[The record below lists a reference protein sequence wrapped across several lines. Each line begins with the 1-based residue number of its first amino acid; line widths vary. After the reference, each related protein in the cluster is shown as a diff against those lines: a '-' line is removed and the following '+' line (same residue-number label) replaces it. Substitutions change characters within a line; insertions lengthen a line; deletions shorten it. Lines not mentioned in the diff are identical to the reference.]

1 MNTMAKSE
9 RIGMTFYKQVH
20 IVTAND
26 PINIMQKNKNR
37 QLLPNP
43 ITNLIAMYNIQ
54 KIKND
59 MEKSFTK
66 PRATVDYASLAIT

>member
-1 MNTMAKSE
+1 MAKSE

-37 QLLPNP
+37 
-43 ITNLIAMYNIQ
+43 
-54 KIKND
+54 
-59 MEKSFTK
+59 
-66 PRATVDYASLAIT
+66 